1 MFPSRLTQL
10 SDISLDGIWP
20 ELAIA
25 VAVALLLVAGLTA
38 AIYRLR
44 STDRPYG
51 WQLGLLM
58 ATGLAL
64 SVASGWTTWDGM
76 QNFTHE
82 PLLALLITFGIQSVL
97 LVVSWLIGESFANR
111 PRLTIPGEETGQ
123 RAEHGFWWLAASFV
137 GTVAGFI
144 ALVIVVDD
152 WYAIGLLD
160 SVPEAW
166 RNTALK
172 ISAGAL
178 AVSLIFALCLTSG
191 GRLFHSGIGLLR
203 VAAQNASLWL
213 MLIAC
218 MGASV
223 FFSFDSL
230 FSTIFPQ
237 SERARASDIRTQ
249 GKIGELVND
258 VKASATKRR
267 QQLLSQYARSPEW
280 STYSKNVDQLIARS
294 ETLPS
299 VLEAQASEKF
309 RETQAALG
317 ALEVDLASAKAKLEA
332 LNTRRQGLRADASR
346 IQATVEEINA
356 SQREAREKVPALE
369 QEIATKTVEAEK
381 ELQGLGDS
389 SRAGAGPV
397 YRGLVQ
403 AQKKLEFELKLV
415 TQRLAQ
421 LSEQLEASRSRQ
433 AKANAAVEE
442 IDRQIAKQTV
452 QVELAQ
458 KLLDRAQSKTETVAG
473 SLSGAPLSERV
484 RRLEL
489 ARSEALRSPAA
500 QTFDTAEQACSVLAD
515 DVASVQETNAQ
526 DPQLLCRMDDVRV
539 AAAPALQMSKALT
552 TLDANC
558 TGEGKLPDAG
568 GTEELIAFA
577 RQCIQ
582 MAGLPSDDMASFN
595 ARVGQIALNRDD
607 KAHRFVV
614 TINAFNDGNRLAYLA
629 LAIALAIDG
638 LVFASGIFYAHTA
651 RSPLSDIPGTD
662 GRRQSELEHIL
673 ESALRPDPP
682 EAAAAVLS
690 AVRPHTRDEGDW
702 VLQGFTHEIDTVGH
716 SPATQ
721 AIISKLVGV
730 AAAIGAA
737 ERSKTD
743 PNCCLLR
750 GEVVTYLSRH
760 AYRSQGKQLHYE
772 GLEALQQLLARVL
785 SDDVRA
791 GAATVLKYVQPI
803 PRRGDFASAVT
814 LTEIEDSSDLDVV
827 RTAVNA
833 AAVLGYVNIP
843 DEKSTAQRYILH
855 RDVFVVLAD
864 LAAGKKAVAGAEAES
879 EKEDPES
886 GEDGTGEPSTQP
898 VQAASA
904 ADFESVDKPAQEPL
918 LEAQTQ
924 PQPELEPQPEPTQDP
939 LPVKQSVEPS
949 RPAAPQTHV
958 FAGQSSLRLVE
969 EQSEKQGRSPAA
981 DNVSG
986 KMIDASL
993 EKTKDAKAHPAREEI
1008 PARTSPDIEVRT
1020 ASAGSDAVDFGL
1032 DLSDQAF
1039 PDSLFESLEDDGTE
1053 PREEAQPKSRRK
1065 ERADPVRSD

>member
-1 MFPSRLTQL
+1 MFQSRLSQL
-10 SDISLDGIWP
+10 SDISFDSLWP

-25 VAVALLLVAGLTA
+25 FAFGLLLVAGLA
-38 AIYRLR
+38 VAIYRLR
-44 STDRPYG
+44 STDRPYS

-82 PLLALLITFGIQSVL
+82 PVLALLITFGIQSVL

-111 PRLTIPGEETGQ
+111 PRLAIPGEETGEK
-123 RAEHGFWWLAASFV
+123 AEHGFWWLAASFV
-137 GTVAGFI
+137 GTVAGFV
-144 ALVIVVDD
+144 ALVIVFDD
-152 WYAIGLLD
+152 WYAIGLLE

-166 RNTALK
+166 RVTALK
-172 ISAGAL
+172 VAAGAL

-237 SERARASDIRTQ
+237 DERARASDIRTQ

-258 VKASATKRR
+258 VKASATNRR
-267 QQLLSQYARSPEW
+267 QQLLAQFARSPEW
-280 STYSKNVDQLIARS
+280 SAYSKNLDQLIARS

-317 ALEVDLASAKAKLEA
+317 ALEVDLASAKAKLET
-332 LNTRRQGLRADASR
+332 LNMRRQGLRADATR
-346 IQATVEEINA
+346 IQSTVEEITA
-356 SQREAREKVPALE
+356 SQREAREKLPALE
-369 QEIATKTVEAEK
+369 QEIATKAVEAEK

-421 LSEQLEASRSRQ
+421 LAEQLETSRSRL
-433 AKANAAVEE
+433 AKANGAVEE
-442 IDRQIAKQTV
+442 IDRQIAKQKV

-473 SLSGAPLSERV
+473 SLSGAPLSERI

-489 ARSEALRSPAA
+489 ARSEALRTPSA
-500 QTFDTAEQACSVLAD
+500 QTFDTAEQACAVLAE
-515 DVASVQETNAQ
+515 DVASVPEPNAQ
-526 DPQLLCRMDDVRV
+526 DPQLLCRLDDVRA
-539 AAAPALQMSKALT
+539 AAAPALQMSKALA

-568 GTEELIAFA
+568 GTGELIAFA

-690 AVRPHTRDEGDW
+690 AVRPHTRADGDW

-737 ERSKTD
+737 ERSKVN
-743 PNCCLLR
+743 PNCSLLR
-750 GEVVTYLSRH
+750 GEVITYLSRH

-772 GLEALQQLLARVL
+772 GLEALQELLARVL

-791 GAATVLKYVQPI
+791 GAATVLKYLQPI
-803 PRRGDFASAVT
+803 PRRGDFATAVT
-814 LTEIEDSSDLDVV
+814 LSDIEDASDLETV
-827 RTAVNA
+827 RTATNA

-843 DEKSTAQRYILH
+843 DEKSAAQKYILH
-855 RDVFVVLAD
+855 RDVFVVLAG
-864 LAAGKKAVAGAEAES
+864 LAAGKKPAASDEALP

-886 GEDGTGEPSTQP
+886 GVGEPEKAQTEAAETASAPDPQP
-898 VQAASA
+898 VA
-904 ADFESVDKPAQEPL
+904 EPAQEPL
-918 LEAQTQ
+918 VEAQQQRQPQ
-924 PQPELEPQPEPTQDP
+924 PQPEPQFEPTQT
-939 LPVKQSVEPS
+939 VAEKQKFAPS
-949 RPAAPQTHV
+949 EPAAPQTYV
-958 FAGQSSLRLVE
+958 FAGQSSLQLAE
-969 EQSEKQGRSPAA
+969 EQSEKDGRSLASG
-981 DNVSG
+981 NVSR
-986 KMIDASL
+986 KMIDASF
-993 EKTKDAKAHPAREEI
+993 EKTKDAQAHSAKEEM
-1008 PARTSPDIEVRT
+1008 PARTQPALEVQT

-1039 PDSLFESLEDDGTE
+1039 PDSLFESLEDDSAE
-1053 PREEAQPKSRRK
+1053 REDAHAQSRRK